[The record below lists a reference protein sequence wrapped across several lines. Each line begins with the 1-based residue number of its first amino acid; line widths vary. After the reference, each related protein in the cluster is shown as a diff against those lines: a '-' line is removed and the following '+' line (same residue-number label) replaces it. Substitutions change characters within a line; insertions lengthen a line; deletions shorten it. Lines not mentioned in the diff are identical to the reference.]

1 MVYRRTQRLL
11 TEDQLPRSRYPSA
24 AALGAC
30 FGEVFEAYYD
40 SRQAQVRVLGDRLQG
55 SRVLDDLRAEVRIY
69 REAFGEFG
77 YEVFVLQHR

>member
-1 MVYRRTQRLL
+1 
-11 TEDQLPRSRYPSA
+11 
-24 AALGAC
+24 
-30 FGEVFEAYYD
+30 VFEAYYD